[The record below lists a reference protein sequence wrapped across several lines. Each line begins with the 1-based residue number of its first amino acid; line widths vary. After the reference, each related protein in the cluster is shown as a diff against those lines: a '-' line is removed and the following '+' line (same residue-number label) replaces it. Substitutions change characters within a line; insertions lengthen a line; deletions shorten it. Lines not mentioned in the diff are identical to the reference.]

1 MTVEIKEMVVRTT
14 ISGNTGDSMEDAGG
28 CNSMEE
34 VKQEVLAVCMERL
47 ADFLARQKDR

>member
-14 ISGNTGDSMEDAGG
+14 ISGDSRDAKESS

-34 VKQEVLAVCMERL
+34 VKKEVLAVCMEWI
-47 ADFLARQKDR
+47 ADYLSRQKER